1 MPDSEPP
8 VLAAVA
14 TAFPEHRVGRQETVD
29 GLRRLFPDEDPAF
42 LAGIVE
48 RSGVELR
55 HTVEP
60 PEAILQPTDFTTRNA
75 LYREAAPRL
84 AAAAA
89 RRALDQAALAPDRVD
104 AVVDV
109 SCTGLMIPALDVHL
123 ASDLGLRSDVLRLP
137 VSESGCAAGALGLGV
152 AADLARRGMRVLVV
166 AVELCSLTLVKED
179 RTRTNLVSCVL
190 FGDGAAAAVVTPG
203 PGPVRI
209 LASGHHLFPGTRHA
223 MGFDVGSHGLR
234 IVLDRELPGILRQ
247 GLKQVVEGFLARHGR
262 RIEDVALHLVHP
274 GGRRILDSYADMF
287 GLSNGAL
294 DPSREALRRFGN
306 LSSASILAVTELALT
321 NGHRPEAGGEA
332 LLVAFGP
339 GLTVEMGL
347 LAFA

>member
-1 MPDSEPP
+1 M
-8 VLAAVA
+8 LAAVA
-14 TAFPEHRVGRQETVD
+14 TAFPEHRVGRDETVA
-29 GLRRLFPDEDPAF
+29 GLLRLFPDEDPAF
-42 LAGIVE
+42 LRGIVE
-48 RSGVELR
+48 RSGVEQR

-60 PEAILQPTDFTTRNA
+60 PEAILQPRDFTTRNA
-75 LYREAAPRL
+75 LYREVAPRL

-89 RRALDQAALAPDRVD
+89 RRALAAAGCEAKAVD

-123 ASDLGLRSDVLRLP
+123 AGDLNLRPDVLRLP
-137 VSESGCAAGALGLGV
+137 VSESGCAAGALGLGL
-152 AADLARRGMRVLVV
+152 AAGLARRGMRVLVV

-203 PGPVRI
+203 PGAVQL
-209 LASGHHLFPGTRHA
+209 LASGHHLFPGTRHV

-234 IVLDRELPGILRQ
+234 IVLDRELPAILRQ
-247 GLKQVVEGFLARHGR
+247 GLQAVLEGFLARHGR
-262 RIEDVALHLVHP
+262 CIEDVALHLVHP
-274 GGRRILDSYADMF
+274 GGRSILDSYAGMF
-287 GLSNGAL
+287 GLENGAL
-294 DPSREALRRFGN
+294 GPSREALRRYGN
-306 LSSASILAVTELALT
+306 LSSASILAVTELALA
-321 NGHRPEAGGEA
+321 NGHCPPPGGEA
-332 LLVAFGP
+332 LMVAFGP